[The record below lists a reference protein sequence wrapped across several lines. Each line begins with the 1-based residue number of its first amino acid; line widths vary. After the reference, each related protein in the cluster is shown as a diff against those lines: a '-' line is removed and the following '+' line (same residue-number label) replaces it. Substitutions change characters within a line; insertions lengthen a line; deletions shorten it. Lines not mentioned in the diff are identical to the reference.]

1 MGYAYELVKDLGTM
15 TVPADGGTL
24 TLHKDGSMGTL
35 DATVVI
41 TVITDNG

>member
-1 MGYAYELVKDLGTM
+1 MGYAYEFVKDLGTM

-24 TLHKDGSMGTL
+24 TLHKDGSLGTL

-41 TVITDNG
+41 TVIIDNG